1 MPEISDPAKIAT
13 AQTPPTIKPEKA
25 LRLPRLRLRIV
36 RLIDTYN
43 RRSSQA
49 PQGSGWRDR
58 SPAGHDRGPARCASF
73 LRPRNDALQAGR
85 QRADSRSRPLKIN
98 APEEKAKGANSAS
111 RGQYRP
117 KITASACPCTFR
129 PPRRGSRKSGCRTPE
144 GERSCFA
151 VRLLTCRADT
161 GRGT

>member
-98 APEEKAKGANSAS
+98 APGEKAKGANSAS
-111 RGQYRP
+111 RGRYRP
-117 KITASACPCTFR
+117 KITAPACPCAVR
-129 PPRRGSRKSGCRTPE
+129 PPGMDRENPGAARQKGKDPVLLY
-144 GERSCFA
+144 A
-151 VRLLTCRADT
+151 VLTCRADT